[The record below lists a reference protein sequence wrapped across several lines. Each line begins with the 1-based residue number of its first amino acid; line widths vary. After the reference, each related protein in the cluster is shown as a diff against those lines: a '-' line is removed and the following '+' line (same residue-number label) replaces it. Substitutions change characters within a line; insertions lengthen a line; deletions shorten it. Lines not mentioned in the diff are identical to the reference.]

1 MNQIITISREFGS
14 GGRELGRR
22 LSELLG
28 IAYYDQEIITEIS
41 KRTALAEQ
49 YVEQII
55 EQKPI
60 TSFPIHIGRTI
71 YPMVNPVYEQRQAV
85 MLEQNRI
92 IREMAEKSSCVIV
105 GRCGDYILKDLH
117 PFRLFVYAD
126 LEHRIARC
134 LERRTEE
141 EQDSQEEMR
150 HKILSVDKNRRKY
163 YEFYTD
169 GKWGDRL
176 NYDLCINT
184 GGRNIKDLTLRLKG
198 LFI

>member
-134 LERRTEE
+134 LERRTEK